1 MPKCNAC
8 GGNLGG
14 RYLNVCNTCIK
25 RNGKKAS
32 PHSRHP
38 RHKDNKRRYLATSVP
53 NGHPNTKRT
62 KGNVAAHGRGGGGS
76 GGGRLNIHTMQTL
89 LLK

>member
-1 MPKCNAC
+1 M
-8 GGNLGG
+8 
-14 RYLNVCNTCIK
+14 
-25 RNGKKAS
+25 
-32 PHSRHP
+32 
-38 RHKDNKRRYLATSVP
+38 DNKRHYLATSVP